1 MRIVQLITRM
11 DVLGG
16 AQTHVM
22 DLTKGL
28 IEKDHD
34 VIVISYGTSALTEQL
49 QQLNIRY
56 IEIPSLTV
64 PIHPFKDF
72 RAFIHLK
79 KILQQ
84 VNPDLLAIH
93 SSKVGIIGRLAGAY
107 LKIPTVFTA
116 HSWAFSGIESSWK
129 KQIFIKIERFVG
141 LLSKGI
147 ITVSQYNLEE
157 AIQYKIARKVDKT
170 MIHNGIVDNI
180 TSTNRTRNKDSPI
193 HLVMVARFASP
204 KNHRLLLDALKQVSH
219 RSWKLTLVGGGPL
232 LQDIQLYA
240 KTCQLDKQITFTGES
255 TDVEAILQS
264 ADVFLLISTSEGLPI
279 SIIEAMRASL
289 PTIASHVGG
298 VNELID
304 DSSTG
309 FLVDKTDITQL
320 TKRLELII
328 NDDNLRRKLGINA
341 RNKFLQQ
348 FALEQMVDKTE
359 HYYKQVL
366 FQHQTNK
373 QEVLQR

>member
-28 IEKDHD
+28 IEKDHE

-49 QQLNIRY
+49 QQLNIQY

-72 RAFIHLK
+72 RTFIHLK

-170 MIHNGIVDNI
+170 MIHNGIVDTI
-180 TSTNRTRNKDSPI
+180 TSTNRARNKDSPI
-193 HLVMVARFASP
+193 HLVMVARFAPP
-204 KNHRLLLDALKQVSH
+204 KNHRLLLDALKQVSY

-298 VNELID
+298 INELID